1 MSALWNAAE
10 RRVVS
15 LAMKRSVW
23 LATSLVVLL
32 GTPSAAQSMAQ
43 SPPAAAPPRADTTRH
58 VLGVDPSR
66 VQPAQFLYRLSM
78 TRDTAVSSLGDQHF
92 RISELVYAGTP
103 ALLFAREGTEGVAVT
118 NDSLVVR
125 RDDLRP
131 LHWIAAHG
139 VARVAA
145 EFTPDS
151 IFGAMSSPLGKQ
163 NIVLPNRAD
172 LLVNVMA
179 VDAVISS
186 LPLAAAWRDS
196 AAVLL
201 LDSGG
206 SVIVPVTLAVEGEEH
221 VTVPSGDY
229 DCWIVSIE
237 SERGSERLWVTKQGQ
252 IVVRAEQVLPE
263 LGGATLTRSLVQTDS
278 PALPAVSVRQP
289 Q

>member
-1 MSALWNAAE
+1 
-10 RRVVS
+10 
-15 LAMKRSVW
+15 MKRPVW
-23 LATSLVVLL
+23 LAASLVVLL
-32 GTPSAAQSMAQ
+32 GMPSAAQSMAQ
-43 SPPAAAPPRADTTRH
+43 SPPAAAPPHVDTTRH

-103 ALLFAREGTEGVAVT
+103 ALLFVREGTEGVAVT

-131 LHWIAAHG
+131 LHWIASHG

-179 VDAVISS
+179 VDAVVSS

-263 LGGATLTRSLVQTDS
+263 LGGATLTRALVQTDS